1 MADLFGLLG
10 LALATPHAAVA
21 VAVKLT
27 QLLYVQGFLGG
38 TQDHHG
44 SS

>member
-10 LALATPHAAVA
+10 LALATPHAA